1 MTNGGRDGTSD
12 TSTRAPRPD
21 TATDWVEGEAT
32 SVDAA
37 EEAARSDAERRLR
50 YQLSTQLR
58 DRRRVL
64 TGNDTSLVNAP
75 VTSTRAPVRRPFAV
89 TVYLADGDG
98 HHGVQEAVGDLL
110 EAFDFDV
117 VATFPPLRG
126 SWYRD
131 FIALSRRAL
140 TSRELG
146 EQLLKVERG
155 IELQLLHKQQA
166 EIDSMQGDAVAKLLT
181 ALEHTPDALV
191 QIGSV
196 LLVKVDGVPSVRN
209 LTQVELRHL
218 EHNPRLLTSPATIL
232 DALQAAEQ
240 LAAELVDQD
249 S

>member
-1 MTNGGRDGTSD
+1 MTTGGPDGRSETTTRPAEAEPAAD
-12 TSTRAPRPD
+12 WDDEETAWRST
-21 TATDWVEGEAT
+21 
-32 SVDAA
+32 
-37 EEAARSDAERRLR
+37 ERELR
-50 YQLSTQLR
+50 YQLATHLR

-64 TGNDTSLVNAP
+64 TDDGAP
-75 VTSTRAPVRRPFAV
+75 PAVVSAALTTTTYPALPIRRPLAV
-89 TVYLADGDG
+89 TVYLAQDQG
-98 HHGVQEAVGDLL
+98 HQVVEDALADLL
-110 EAFDFDV
+110 TAFDLEV
-117 VATFPPLRG
+117 VENLPPLRG

-131 FIALSRRAL
+131 VVASSRRAL

-146 EQLLKVERG
+146 ERLRKVERG

-196 LLVKVDGVPSVRN
+196 LLVKVDGVPAVRN
-209 LTQVELRHL
+209 LTQLELRHL

-232 DALQAAEQ
+232 DALQAVEQ
-240 LAAELVDQD
+240 RAADLVDQD